1 MEEQQLNDDSHYEI
15 SLTATQAFV
24 AFVLLLLSL
33 AAAFAFGVM
42 VGRGQL
48 DPEASKRGG
57 EAETTQITERP
68 MPTTSAEI
76 VPAEPVAETAAPEA
90 ATEAPTEAG
99 DEIEISSPAAAV
111 PVATPATPPPA
122 KPVPPSQPVAA
133 TGTAP
138 APATSSPVYAQLL
151 ATSDAKRAEAL
162 AAKLID
168 AGFTAAFVDRVKSD
182 KGTIHRVRVRF
193 RSDADARAAVPALQ
207 KYTTENVLVTTK

>member
-1 MEEQQLNDDSHYEI
+1 
-15 SLTATQAFV
+15 
-24 AFVLLLLSL
+24 VLLLLSL

-68 MPTTSAEI
+68 MPTTPAES
-76 VPAEPVAETAAPEA
+76 VPAELPVVETTVPEA
-90 ATEAPTEAG
+90 ATVAG
-99 DEIEISSPAAAV
+99 DEIEITSPAAAV
-111 PVATPATPPPA
+111 PAATPATPPAA
-122 KPVPPSQPVAA
+122 KPVPPGQPAAA
-133 TGTAP
+133 TATAP
-138 APATSSPVYAQLL
+138 APSGPVYAQLL
-151 ATSDAKRAEAL
+151 ATGDAKRAETL

>member
-1 MEEQQLNDDSHYEI
+1 MEDQQLNDDSHYEI

-68 MPTTSAEI
+68 MPTTPAES

-90 ATEAPTEAG
+90 AATEAG

-111 PVATPATPPPA
+111 PTATSAIPPAA
-122 KPVPPSQPVAA
+122 KPVPPAQPVA
-133 TGTAP
+133 AP
-138 APATSSPVYAQLL
+138 APATSGPVYAQLL
-151 ATSDAKRAEAL
+151 ATSDAKRAETL